1 MGRYIYSAN
10 GDFDGKFWFGVQPS
24 EDCEDIYGF
33 TRTPIEDEEG
43 EDSESWADVWQDDAE
58 RVRKALDEQFELA
71 KIPKKERQYDFDST
85 TDIGNYVWDYL
96 GEYFLQTTPA
106 EPNDTGYF
114 MGDGRPT
121 LYPKNKWQTLA
132 MARVELGLMALN
144 DIRKHGECNWTID
157 LM

>member
-1 MGRYIYSAN
+1 MGRYINSAN

-96 GEYFLQTTPA
+96 GEYFLQDTPA
-106 EPNDTGYF
+106 IPKDTGYY
-114 MGDGRPT
+114 MGDDKPT
-121 LYPKNKWQTLA
+121 LYPKDKFQTLA
-132 MARVELGLMALN
+132 MSRVELGLMALN

-157 LM
+157 LY

>member
-1 MGRYIYSAN
+1 MGRYISSAN

-33 TRTPIEDEEG
+33 SITEPDDNDDYEPTY
-43 EDSESWADVWQDDAE
+43 ADAWQDDGE

-71 KIPKKERQYDFDST
+71 KIPKDKRRYDFDST
-85 TDIGNYVWDYL
+85 TEIGSYVWDEL
-96 GEYFLQTTPA
+96 GDYFLQDTPA
-106 EPNDTGYF
+106 KPNDTGYY
-114 MGDGRPT
+114 MGDDRPT
-121 LYPKNKWQTLA
+121 LYPKSDWQCLA
-132 MARVELGLMALN
+132 MSRVELGLMALN

>member
-1 MGRYIYSAN
+1 MGRYISSAN

-33 TRTPIEDEEG
+33 SITEPDDNDDYEPTY
-43 EDSESWADVWQDDAE
+43 ADAWQDDGE

-71 KIPKKERQYDFDST
+71 KIPKDKRKYDFDST
-85 TDIGNYVWDYL
+85 TEIGSYVWDEL
-96 GEYFLQTTPA
+96 GDYFLQDTPA
-106 EPNDTGYF
+106 KPNDTGYY
-114 MGDGRPT
+114 MGDGKPT
-121 LYPKNKWQTLA
+121 LYPKSEWQTLA

>member
-1 MGRYIYSAN
+1 MGRYISSAN

-121 LYPKNKWQTLA
+121 LYSKDKEQTLA

-157 LM
+157 LY